1 MYVTQYHLYYVC
13 KTMVFIQRK
22 QYRPYSMHQEIYIT
36 MSIRL
41 RKIKERKML
50 FVIYKWSY
58 VFS

>member
-41 RKIKERKML
+41 RKIKERKNA
-50 FVIYKWSY
+50 IRHI
-58 VFS
+58 